1 VAFATT
7 ARDEVNIER
16 LVDTLL
22 EVVEETLQPDHVSL
36 WLKDETHQ

>member
-1 VAFATT
+1 MAFATT

-22 EVVEETLQPDHVSL
+22 EVVEDTLQPGHLSL
-36 WLKDETHQ
+36 WLKDETRK